1 MTLWLYLLNYIMN
14 EMLTCFHRKMTGCIF
29 SDDAICENVWQNQN
43 LTVIFKIQWESVLF
57 TCHIQQHL
65 SKSDGHKHL
74 IFIFSSWWFD
84 KYLNHLQNLFVT
96 TNSVMDSS
104 ESQKLTTLQPTT
116 LIIPNAIEADGC
128 LHTS

>member
-57 TCHIQQHL
+57 TCHNQQHL

-84 KYLNHLQNLFVT
+84 KYLNHLQNLLVT

-116 LIIPNAIEADGC
+116 LITPNAIEADGC